1 MAVLRTKKIESCC
14 EKITTVKNR
23 STKFLENLVLCVK
36 VSGGKRLKIHPAGMQ
51 YFYFLSIREKASVV
65 IQFLLLLNATSLW
78 ARPAAY

>member
-1 MAVLRTKKIESCC
+1 M
-14 EKITTVKNR
+14 
-23 STKFLENLVLCVK
+23 LCVK

-51 YFYFLSIREKASVV
+51 YFYFLSIREKASDV

>member
-51 YFYFLSIREKASVV
+51 YFYFSVHKGEGK
-65 IQFLLLLNATSLW
+65 
-78 ARPAAY
+78 

>member
-51 YFYFLSIREKASVV
+51 YFYFLSIREKASDV